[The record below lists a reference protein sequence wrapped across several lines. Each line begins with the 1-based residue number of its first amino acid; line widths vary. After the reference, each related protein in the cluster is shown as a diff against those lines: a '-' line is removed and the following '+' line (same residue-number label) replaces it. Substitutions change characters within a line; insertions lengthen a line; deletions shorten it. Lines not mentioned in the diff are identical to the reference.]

1 MITTPWHQMTAR
13 ERARWIF
20 DHWKLAI
27 PLIVVVVAYMVM
39 TLPMFAPL
47 PVMPNLALLLVLLWT
62 LYRPQQ
68 MPEWT
73 GLPMGIAG
81 DILLGTPVGA
91 NGLLLPL
98 FMMLVRYADVYVRR
112 ASWVGDWLFS
122 IPLLFVYHLAL
133 WRLCALFAYP
143 FPFLPLATQTA
154 ATIAVY
160 PFAAH
165 FFARIQR
172 RWAP

>member
-13 ERARWIF
+13 ERARWVF
-20 DHWKLAI
+20 DHWRLAV
-27 PLIVVVVAYMVM
+27 PMIVVIAAFFAM
-39 TLPMFAPL
+39 TLPIFAPL
-47 PVMPNLALLLVLLWT
+47 PVMPNVALLLVLLWT

-73 GLPMGIAG
+73 GLPMGLAG

-98 FMMLVRYADVYVRR
+98 FIVLVRYVDGQVRR

-122 IPLLFVYHLAL
+122 IPVLFVYHLAL
-133 WRLCALFAYP
+133 WRLCAFVAEP
-143 FPFLPLATQTA
+143 IPFLPLATQAA

-160 PFAAH
+160 PLIAH
-165 FFARIQR
+165 VFARVQR